1 MLKSKFPVKSRELPE
16 YCVLLESKNDIPV
29 TKAVKNVWAKSTVC
43 TRKFGDGSLLQTRY
57 DIGVVITVLSLLIS
71 TVPQTKR
78 GQVTAPN
85 CQARGC
91 NCYNEE

>member
-1 MLKSKFPVKSRELPE
+1 MKSRKLPE
-16 YCVLLESKNDIPV
+16 YCVLLESEKDIPF
-29 TKAVKNVWAKSTVC
+29 TKAVKNVSEKSTVF

-57 DIGVVITVLSLLIS
+57 NIGVVITVLSLLIS
-71 TVPQTKR
+71 TGPQTKR

>member
-1 MLKSKFPVKSRELPE
+1 MKSRKLPE
-16 YCVLLESKNDIPV
+16 YCVLLESENDIPF
-29 TKAVKNVWAKSTVC
+29 TKAVKNVSAKSTVF

-71 TVPQTKR
+71 TGPQTKR